1 MLQGVQKWTPPKGAE
16 KLRPIQ
22 TGAES
27 PLPLEEAVLPLRYE
41 IRGLPGMAYRT
52 TPAGRPRCH
61 GHPSWSP
68 PRVIPVYQ
76 RPVLRA
82 SALGMPFRA
91 ARFFWISSS
100 GST

>member
-1 MLQGVQKWTPPKGAE
+1 MGCE
-16 KLRPIQ
+16 NLRAVQ

-27 PLPLEEAVLPLRYE
+27 LLTLEGAVTPLRYE
-41 IRGLPGMAYRT
+41 IWSPPGLTYRAT
-52 TPAGRPRCH
+52 FKGQPHCRDHA
-61 GHPSWSP
+61 SLSP
-68 PRVIPVYQ
+68 PRVKPCAYQ

-82 SALGMPFRA
+82 SALGIPFRA